1 MCVTLVGRNK
11 EGLIPFIEKKAGVK
25 FERVGA
31 PQPADM
37 AKVAGERASEA
48 LKEMD
53 DQIVPW
59 FQAAAA
65 SLLEDMPAEKALAL
79 ALAKITGNTQL
90 KVNAAAC
97 SLAAPL
103 PAVCSLAAPLPDG
116 TVGAANWPFNV
127 SVGPD
132 AMDPSNP
139 HSKTHVTH
147 LLKIAEIGQECA
159 S

>member
-90 KVNAAAC
+90 KVDAAA
-97 SLAAPL
+97 
-103 PAVCSLAAPLPDG
+103 CSLAAPLPDG
-116 TVGAANWPFNV
+116 TVGAANWPFDV

-147 LLKIAEIGQECA
+147 LLKVAEIGQECA